1 MGIFFSQFS
10 RWRLTKVERRGF
22 FMLFTL
28 LTIALILESRPKAKI
43 SGSVSLSSSE
53 VKTWL
58 LVRDSMLREQ
68 TKSRA
73 QIFPFNPNFI
83 SPAKADRLELSA
95 AEFKR
100 LNEYRKTGNWI
111 NSSEDFQ
118 RITGVSSSWMAQYSD
133 LFKFPEFLKS
143 RPERKIQSVE
153 KISFGQATPQD
164 LTKIK
169 GIGPIIAERIIR
181 ARDKWGGIGSA
192 QELMMIYGMT
202 PSLKESLL
210 GNFLLDKKSVSPRN
224 INTLFP
230 SDLSEIPGI
239 NFDLA
244 KDIWA
249 FVRLRQG
256 LNDLEELHLLDEIP
270 PRLFEVI
277 KLYLYAMKN
286 EPKEP

>member
-1 MGIFFSQFS
+1 MGFLSLKFS
-10 RWRLTKVERRGF
+10 RWRLTRVERRGF
-22 FMLFTL
+22 FMLFTF
-28 LTIALILESRPKAKI
+28 LIIVVIIESRPKAKI
-43 SGSVSLSSSE
+43 SGSVSLSSAE
-53 VKTWL
+53 VETWL
-58 LVRDSMLREQ
+58 LARDSVLREQ
-68 TKSRA
+68 TQSRA

-95 AEFKR
+95 AEFQR
-100 LNEYRKTGNWI
+100 LKDFRKTGNWI

-118 RITGVSSSWMAQYSD
+118 RITGVSKSWMAQYSD

-143 RPERKIQSVE
+143 RPEREIQSIE
-153 KISFGQATPQD
+153 KISFGQASPQD

-169 GIGPIIAERIIR
+169 GIGPVIAERIIR

-202 PSLKESLL
+202 PSLKEALL
-210 GNFLLDKKSVSPRN
+210 RNFLLDKKSVSPRN

-230 SDLSEIPGI
+230 SDLAEIPGI
-239 NFDLA
+239 NFALA
-244 KDIWA
+244 KTIWA

-256 LNDLEELHLLDEIP
+256 LSDLEELHLLDEIP

-277 KLYLYAMKN
+277 ELYLYAMKN